1 MAKSR
6 QPVSSIP
13 KSLALR
19 YSLVYKSDLIETRRR
34 LISILVTGV
43 TTLPKFLVRDC
54 CVLTPTRSPATR

>member
-19 YSLVYKSDLIETRRR
+19 YSLVYSRIGSRLVQTVNLDSRDRRDDAPEV
-34 LISILVTGV
+34 S
-43 TTLPKFLVRDC
+43 
-54 CVLTPTRSPATR
+54 S